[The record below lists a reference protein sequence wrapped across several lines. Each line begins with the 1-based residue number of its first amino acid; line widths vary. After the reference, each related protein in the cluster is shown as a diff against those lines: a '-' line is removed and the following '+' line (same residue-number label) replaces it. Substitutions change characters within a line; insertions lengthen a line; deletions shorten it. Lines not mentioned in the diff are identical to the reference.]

1 MKHLSF
7 FIMILLVTMV
17 GCKTMQPTVGTTI
30 RNDSISVRTE
40 YVHDTT
46 FIEKLRE
53 VIKTPDTI
61 YIHDSI
67 VIYKFRDR
75 VKTDTLVRYHS
86 DTIQIVSTEY
96 VEKPIAPFVR
106 NSCIALWCIIAAVVL
121 LLIIRLVWG
130 IAKGNISWLGI
141 VTKVL
146 KIFGK

>member
-1 MKHLSF
+1 
-7 FIMILLVTMV
+7 MILLVTMV

-86 DTIQIVSTEY
+86 DTTQIVNTEY
-96 VEKPIAPFVR
+96 IDKPIAPFVR
-106 NSCIALWCIIAAVVL
+106 NSCIALWVIIGVAILA
-121 LLIIRLVWG
+121 LVGWIWFG
-130 IAKGNISWLGI
+130 FATGKISW
-141 VTKVL
+141 V
-146 KIFGK
+146 KILSWIIKR

>member
-1 MKHLSF
+1 
-7 FIMILLVTMV
+7 MILLVTMV

-86 DTIQIVSTEY
+86 DTTQIVNTEY
-96 VEKPIAPFVR
+96 IDKPIAPFVR
-106 NSCIALWCIIAAVVL
+106 NSCIALWVIIGVVIL
-121 LLIIRLVWG
+121 ALVGWTWFSFATG
-130 IAKGNISWLGI
+130 KISWG
-141 VTKVL
+141 
-146 KIFGK
+146 KILSWIIKK